1 MPPWAHNRL
10 PSSVPRQY
18 FQLIRAGYKGAEAA
32 RRVGVSTS
40 CGSLWFIDS
49 GSVTIPEVPIS
60 SKFLSQ
66 DDRIAI
72 ADGLAAHRPVKLIA
86 ADIGKS
92 FQTVYREIGRN
103 AKPGGRY
110 QPWYAHNQAALRRRR
125 PRISRIVDGSDLHA
139 AIDGKLV
146 VKWSP
151 QQISRYLKRTF
162 PDDPSMR
169 ACPEAIYQAIFAG
182 RLGAQ
187 QGKLRTGRCRRKHH
201 RRGVASPNKIKN
213 MRPLSERPP
222 AALDRS
228 EVGHWEG
235 DLIIG
240 RHMHSAVATLV
251 ERVSRY
257 TVLVELP
264 GGYKAPQLRDA
275 LAERFS
281 TLPLEVCK
289 SLTWDQGREMTLHEE
304 FGALSG
310 VDVYFCDAHS
320 PWQRPSNEN
329 TNGLLRQ
336 YFPKHTDLSGHH
348 QADLNRVATE
358 LNQRPRIVLG
368 DNTPEEV
375 LASYLD
381 TTQTPMFAT
390 TG

>member
-1 MPPWAHNRL
+1 MPRWAHNRL

-18 FQLIRAGYKGAEAA
+18 FQLIRAGHKGAEAA

-60 SKFLSQ
+60 PKFLSQ

-92 FQTVYREIGRN
+92 FQTVYREIRRN
-103 AKPGGRY
+103 AKPDGRY
-110 QPWYAHNQAALRRRR
+110 QPWYAHNQATVRRRR
-125 PRISRIVDGSDLHA
+125 PKTSRIVDGSDLHS
-139 AIDGKLV
+139 AIDGKLAV
-146 VKWSP
+146 RWSP

-187 QGKLRTGRCRRKHH
+187 QGKLRTGRCRRKRH

-213 MRPLSERPP
+213 MRPLSERPA

-275 LAERFS
+275 LTDRFS
-281 TLPLEVCK
+281 DLPPEVRK

-310 VDVYFCDAHS
+310 VDVYFCDPHS
-320 PWQRPSNEN
+320 PWQRPTNEN

-336 YFPKHTDLSGHH
+336 YFPKHTDLSGYL
-348 QADLNRVATE
+348 QAELDHVATE

-368 DNTPEEV
+368 DHTPEEV

-381 TTQTPMFAT
+381 TNQTLMFAT

>member
-1 MPPWAHNRL
+1 MPRWAHNKL
-10 PSSVPRQY
+10 PSSVRRRY
-18 FQLIRAGYKGAEAA
+18 FELIRAGHKGAEAA

-60 SKFLSQ
+60 AKFLSQ

-72 ADGLAAHRPVKLIA
+72 ADGLAAGQPVKLIA

-92 FQTVYREIGRN
+92 FQTVYREIKRN
-103 AKPGGRY
+103 AKPDGRY
-110 QPWYAHNQAALRRRR
+110 QPWYAHNQAALRRQR
-125 PRISRIVDGSDLHA
+125 PKAPRIVDGSDLRSQ
-139 AIDGKLV
+139 IDGKLAV
-146 VKWSP
+146 RWSP
-151 QQISRYLKRTF
+151 QQISRYLKRAF
-162 PDDPSMR
+162 PDDPTMR

-182 RLGAQ
+182 RLGPQ
-187 QGKLRTGRCRRKHH
+187 QGKLRTGRCRRKRH

-213 MRPLSERPP
+213 MRPLTERPA

-235 DLIIG
+235 DLIVG
-240 RHMHSAVATLV
+240 RHMRSAVATLV

-257 TVLVELP
+257 TVLVELA

-275 LAERFS
+275 LTERFMD
-281 TLPLEVCK
+281 LPLEVRK
-289 SLTWDQGREMTLHEE
+289 SLTWDQGREMTLHEQ
-304 FGALSG
+304 FRALSG
-310 VDVYFCDAHS
+310 VDVYFCEPHS

-336 YFPKHTDLSGHH
+336 YFPKHTDLSRHH
-348 QADLNRVATE
+348 QAELDGVATE

-368 DNTPEEV
+368 DRTPEEV
-375 LASYLD
+375 LASFLD
-381 TTQTPMFAT
+381 TSQTLMFAT